1 MKTNLTRTM
10 IVAATVA
17 LSAAAVFA
25 QTKLTANIPFAFGA
39 MTAHMSAG
47 RYEIVSAM
55 PSNAGVLQIRNVATG
70 EAANLGIGIPT
81 VPENAKGARLVFKCA
96 GEACA
101 VSEVWR
107 DDGRGYKFATP
118 QVKPSQ
124 LERVA
129 VIYLDRKYAD

>member
-10 IVAATVA
+10 ILAATVV

-25 QTKLTANIPFAFGA
+25 QTKLTAKIPFAFGA
-39 MTAHMSAG
+39 MTEHMSAG
-47 RYEIVSAM
+47 RYEVVSASSAT
-55 PSNAGVLQIRNVATG
+55 PGVLRIRNVATG
-70 EAANLGIGIPT
+70 EAANLGIGVPT
-81 VPENAKGARLVFKCA
+81 VPENPKGARLVFKCA
-96 GEACA
+96 GETCA

-118 QVKPSQ
+118 RVKPSQ

-129 VIYLDRKYAD
+129 VIYLDRKNAD